1 MQSFVVS
8 MQTISHV
15 LAGDE
20 VVQCIESKVDERLE
34 QNDGLIGQMNQLI
47 KTLRYE
53 YGENLFYHH
62 TISLQ
67 DSVLIHLLIHL
78 T

>member
-20 VVQCIESKVDERLE
+20 VVQCIEGKVDERLE

-62 TISLQ
+62 AISLQ
-67 DSVLIHLLIHL
+67 VY
-78 T
+78 

>member
-15 LAGDE
+15 LSGDE
-20 VVQCIESKVDERLE
+20 VVQCIEGKVDERLE

-53 YGENLFYHH
+53 CDVLVSKLVLPPYNQF
-62 TISLQ
+62 T
-67 DSVLIHLLIHL
+67 SV
-78 T
+78 